1 MLIWPP
7 GAGPDTAHKVP
18 GKAAGM
24 SYNGNTSLILCSA
37 NPPYH
42 HDRFDTHQERDMN
55 AAKKIRKL
63 IESGAAEGDVAVL
76 VDLARSL
83 ETGVPFQLSQ
93 LNALD
98 MRNFDLAMELIADWR
113 FDHHI
118 PARRK
123 LTDVIMN
130 LHEESAAESV
140 DLAPMAERIEAADK
154 VE

>member
-1 MLIWPP
+1 
-7 GAGPDTAHKVP
+7 
-18 GKAAGM
+18 
-24 SYNGNTSLILCSA
+24 
-37 NPPYH
+37 
-42 HDRFDTHQERDMN
+42 MN

-98 MRNFDLAMELIADWR
+98 LRNFDLAMELIADWR

-140 DLAPMAERIEAADK
+140 DLAPVAERIEAADK
-154 VE
+154 AE

>member
-1 MLIWPP
+1 
-7 GAGPDTAHKVP
+7 
-18 GKAAGM
+18 
-24 SYNGNTSLILCSA
+24 
-37 NPPYH
+37 
-42 HDRFDTHQERDMN
+42 MN

-140 DLAPMAERIEAADK
+140 DLAPMAKRQAGSQSDLATYERRASRVCAGGQSAQAYNG
-154 VE
+154 

>member
-1 MLIWPP
+1 
-7 GAGPDTAHKVP
+7 
-18 GKAAGM
+18 
-24 SYNGNTSLILCSA
+24 
-37 NPPYH
+37 
-42 HDRFDTHQERDMN
+42 MN

-63 IESGAAEGDVAVL
+63 IESGSAEGDVAVL

-130 LHEESAAESV
+130 LHEETAAESV
-140 DLAPMAERIEAADK
+140 GLEPVSERIEAADTAADK
-154 VE
+154 TA